1 MSVSASTYGIV
12 FKGEAVNHQK
22 DIMAQLLE
30 VIDPELG
37 IDFPNLG
44 LIYEVDLNLTGEC
57 TVVMTLTT
65 PACPL
70 VFVIEKDFQ
79 EKLSQLTIIKAVT
92 VTITFYPVW
101 SIQRLSPFACVC
113 LGMPIQG

>member
-37 IDFPNLG
+37 IDFF
-44 LIYEVDLNLTGEC
+44 
-57 TVVMTLTT
+57 TLCVT
-65 PACPL
+65 
-70 VFVIEKDFQ
+70 Q
-79 EKLSQLTIIKAVT
+79 HGAV
-92 VTITFYPVW
+92 Y
-101 SIQRLSPFACVC
+101 
-113 LGMPIQG
+113 